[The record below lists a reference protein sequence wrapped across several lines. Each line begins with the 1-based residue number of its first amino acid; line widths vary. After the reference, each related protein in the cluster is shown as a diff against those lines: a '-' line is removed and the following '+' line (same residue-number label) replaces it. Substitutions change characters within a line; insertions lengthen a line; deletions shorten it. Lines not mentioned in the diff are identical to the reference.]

1 MDFRTI
7 IAKRREGMVHSK
19 EELTFLAEGAAKG
32 DIPDYQL
39 SAWLMAAYLK
49 PLTDQETVDLTI
61 AMADSG
67 DRLDLTGVPK
77 PWVDKHSTG
86 GVGDK
91 TTLVL
96 GPLLAAC
103 GLSVIKM
110 SGRGLGITGGTIDK
124 LKAIPGFSTD
134 LTPKKMVAQA
144 KKIGIAVAG
153 QTSHLAPADK
163 ALYALRDV
171 TETVSSIPLIV
182 SSILSKK
189 VAGGAE
195 TVILD
200 VKCGSGSFNPT
211 REQAEK
217 LADALVAV
225 GKLAGLRAFAAITD
239 MDQPLGS
246 AVGNALEVREAIDV
260 LSKPESELSPNTKRF
275 RELCRYYGALALRV
289 SGIATNAGEALTR
302 IEDTLQSGRA
312 LDKANQWIK
321 AQGATVDFNDTSWLV
336 VAPVQ
341 VNLNAKIPGC
351 VGKVDARTIG
361 EIALDLGA
369 GRREKDD
376 EIDLSVGLVIN
387 VKVGDLISENH
398 LLATIHAATPEA
410 ATAAMARLEHAIVI
424 QTAPIPPRPIL
435 IRPA

>member
-7 IAKRREGMVHSK
+7 IAKRREGMIHSK
-19 EELTFLAEGAAKG
+19 EEMQFLANGAAKG
-32 DIPDYQL
+32 EIPDYQL

-49 PLTDQETVDLTI
+49 PLTDQETADLTI

-124 LKAIPGFSTD
+124 LQAIPGFSSD
-134 LTPKKMVAQA
+134 LTPKKMIAQA
-144 KKIGIAVAG
+144 KKIGIALAG
-153 QTSHLAPADK
+153 QTEHLAPADK
-163 ALYALRDV
+163 ALYSLRDV
-171 TETVSSIPLIV
+171 TETVSSLPLIV

-189 VAGGAE
+189 IAGGAE

-211 REQAEK
+211 REHAEK

-225 GKLAGLRAFAAITD
+225 GKQAGLKAFAAITD

-246 AVGNALEVREAIDV
+246 TVGNALEVREAIEV
-260 LSKPESELSPNTKRF
+260 LSKPEEELSGNTKRF
-275 RELCRYYGALALRV
+275 RELCRYYGAIALRV
-289 SGIATNAGEALTR
+289 SGVATSAGDALER
-302 IEDTLQSGRA
+302 IEDTLKSGRA
-312 LDKANQWIK
+312 LEKANEWIK
-321 AQGATVDFNDTSWLV
+321 AQGATVDFSDTSWLV
-336 VAPVQ
+336 QAPVQ
-341 VNLNAKIPGC
+341 KPLHAKMAGC

-369 GRREKDD
+369 GRKTKTD
-376 EIDLSVGLVIN
+376 EIDLAAGLEIH
-387 VKVGDLISENH
+387 VKVGDLISDGH
-398 LLATIHAATPEA
+398 LLATVHAATEEA
-410 ATAAMARLEHAIVI
+410 ANAALARLEHAILI

>member
-1 MDFRTI
+1 MCSPYERPISAPNF
-7 IAKRREGMVHSK
+7 IA
-19 EELTFLAEGAAKG
+19 
-32 DIPDYQL
+32 
-39 SAWLMAAYLK
+39 
-49 PLTDQETVDLTI
+49 
-61 AMADSG
+61 
-67 DRLDLTGVPK
+67 
-77 PWVDKHSTG
+77 DKHSTG

-144 KKIGIAVAG
+144 KKIGIAIGG

-225 GKLAGLRAFAAITD
+225 SKLAGLRAFAAITD

-246 AVGNALEVREAIDV
+246 SVGNALEVKEAIDV

-321 AQGATVDFNDTSWLV
+321 AQGATVDFNDTSWLA

-341 VNLNAKIPGC
+341 LNLNAKGPGC

-398 LLATIHAATPEA
+398 LLATIHAATSEA
-410 ATAAMARLEHAIVI
+410 AAAALARLEHAIMI

>member
-124 LKAIPGFSTD
+124 LKAIPGFSSD

-246 AVGNALEVREAIDV
+246 AVGNALEVKEAIDV
-260 LSKPESELSPNTKRF
+260 LTKPESDLSPNTRRF

-289 SGIATNAGEALTR
+289 SGIAATAGEALER

-336 VAPVQ
+336 LAPIQ
-341 VNLNAKIPGC
+341 IELNAKTAGC
-351 VGKVDARTIG
+351 IGKVDARTIG

-369 GRREKDD
+369 GRRKKDD
-376 EIDLSVGLVIN
+376 EIDLSVGLVVN
-387 VKVGDLISENH
+387 VKVGDMISENH
-398 LLATIHAATPEA
+398 LLATVHAATQEA
-410 ATAAMARLEHAIVI
+410 ASAAIARLEHSIQI

>member
-7 IAKRREGMVHSK
+7 IAKRREGMTHTK
-19 EELTFLAEGAAKG
+19 EELVFLAQGAASG

-49 PLTDQETVDLTI
+49 PLSNQETADLTI

-67 DRLDLTGVPK
+67 DRLDLSGVPK
-77 PWVDKHSTG
+77 PWIDKHSTG

-103 GLSVIKM
+103 GITVVKM

-124 LKAIPGFSTD
+124 LHAIPGFSSD
-134 LTPKKMVAQA
+134 LTPKKMLSIA
-144 KKIGIAVAG
+144 KKVGIAVAG
-153 QTSHLAPADK
+153 QTHHLAPADK

-171 TETVSSIPLIV
+171 TETVSSLPLIV

-189 VAGGAE
+189 IAGGAD
-195 TVILD
+195 TVVLD

-211 REQAEK
+211 RDHAEK

-225 GKLAGLRAFAAITD
+225 GKQVGLRVFAAISD
-239 MDQPLGS
+239 MDQPLGRT
-246 AVGNALEVREAIDV
+246 VGNALEVAEAIEV
-260 LSKPESELSPNTKRF
+260 LSKPEEELSNNTKRF
-275 RELCRYYGALALRV
+275 RELCRYYAAIALRV
-289 SGIATNAGEALTR
+289 SGIAASSGDALER
-302 IEDTLQSGRA
+302 VEDVLKGGKA
-312 LDKANQWIK
+312 LEKANEWIK
-321 AQGATVDFNDTSWLV
+321 AQGATVDFNDTSWLPK
-336 VAPVQ
+336 APIQ
-341 VNLNAKIPGC
+341 IDLNAKMAGC
-351 VGKVDARTIG
+351 IGKVDARTIG

-369 GRREKDD
+369 GRKTKDD
-376 EIDLSVGLVIN
+376 EIDLTAGLEIH
-387 VKVGDLISENH
+387 VKVGDLISLDH
-398 LLATIHAATPEA
+398 KLATVHAATQELADA
-410 ATAAMARLEHAIVI
+410 ALVRLSNAIQV